1 MEKRKRGRPRGSK
14 DSKPR
19 LFEARR
25 YGALALHSLAVIAAK
40 CDGMA
45 ACTPL
50 RRFCSV
56 ATGKSLTGQGAKQF
70 VGGGEGGGK
79 L

>member
-1 MEKRKRGRPRGSK
+1 MLEQVLDQDRG
-14 DSKPR
+14 
-19 LFEARR
+19 
-25 YGALALHSLAVIAAK
+25 ALHSLAVIAAK

-70 VGGGEGGGK
+70 VGGVKGEESSDMALPVEG
-79 L
+79 